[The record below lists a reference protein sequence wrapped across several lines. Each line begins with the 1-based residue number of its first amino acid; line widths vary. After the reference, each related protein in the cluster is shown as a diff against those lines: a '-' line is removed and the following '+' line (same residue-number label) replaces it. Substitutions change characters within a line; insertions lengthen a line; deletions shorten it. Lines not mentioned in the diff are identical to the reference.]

1 MSIASTI
8 RISIANSAQTIAE
21 SSVRTTIPSS
31 AGSAIASAIQTI
43 IESSVRT
50 ITGNSV
56 RTITGS
62 SVRTITGS
70 SVRTTTGS
78 SVRTTT
84 ERSLRII
91 TGSSVRITGSSVR
104 TTTESSL
111 RIITE
116 SYVRTITALLLSA
129 AFLHS
134 TSSALAQPDSAS
146 ATPTEEAL
154 PANTTVQ
161 DLVNNNPIKLSIS
174 KDEPS
179 FDLPTVS
186 GTFGVDESV
195 KLALKNNLAL
205 KQSEQD
211 TLITRFMRRAALGR
225 FGPQVSF
232 NTFYSTSS
240 LNQML
245 FLPNDSPVASAPM
258 QPIVRGTSFSAMF
271 AATQP
276 LLTGGRLLGGYK
288 AAQAIERQ
296 SVSALQGNN
305 NTTAW
310 ETRDAYWQAAW
321 TEAKLRVDSDYVK
334 LKEWS
339 AKNIKERVDE
349 GKTPRADYLR
359 EMAELARAKRQ
370 ANDDFRDYNIALVR
384 LKTKIGINYSSL
396 FFLKDSLEFKEMPG
410 GMSDYLLAAGKNRP
424 EISQATQKL
433 AEAKARRMI
442 ARSKYAPQLNAYG
455 LGSNISGSS
464 PDGNSHG
471 SWGGVIG
478 VVGGVTLFDSG
489 IRTNELR
496 AADNAVKQNEI
507 ALAEIKQ
514 KVAEDVSVAWIELEF
529 AKKNVD
535 DARAEVASAEE
546 DQRLLHARYLAGKAI
561 ALEDF
566 DAGVKLLQAR
576 LSLIEAIYKHR
587 LAQVKL
593 LWASASIV

>member
-1 MSIASTI
+1 VRRPGDEST
-8 RISIANSAQTIAE
+8 RANVAFIFT
-21 SSVRTTIPSS
+21 
-31 AGSAIASAIQTI
+31 AILF
-43 IESSVRT
+43 V
-50 ITGNSV
+50 N
-56 RTITGS
+56 
-62 SVRTITGS
+62 
-70 SVRTTTGS
+70 
-78 SVRTTT
+78 
-84 ERSLRII
+84 
-91 TGSSVRITGSSVR
+91 
-104 TTTESSL
+104 
-111 RIITE
+111 
-116 SYVRTITALLLSA
+116 TATA
-129 AFLHS
+129 VI
-134 TSSALAQPDSAS
+134 AQPDSPATAS
-146 ATPTEEAL
+146 EDAL
-154 PANTTVQ
+154 PASTTVQ
-161 DLVNNNPIKLSIS
+161 DLVNANPIKLSIS

-186 GTFGVDESV
+186 GAFGVDESV
-195 KLALKNNLAL
+195 KLALKNNLSL
-205 KQSEQD
+205 KQAEQD
-211 TLITRFMRRAALGR
+211 TLLTRFMRRAALGR

-232 NTFYSTSS
+232 NSFYSTSS

-258 QPIVRGTSFSAMF
+258 QPIVRGSSFSAMF

-288 AAQAIERQ
+288 ASQAIERQ
-296 SVSALQGNN
+296 SLCVLQSGNN
-305 NTTAW
+305 STARQ
-310 ETRDAYWQAAW
+310 TREAYWQAAW
-321 TEAKLRVDSDYVK
+321 TESKLRVDSDYVR

-339 AKNIKERVDE
+339 AKNIKARVDE

-359 EMAELARAKRQ
+359 EEAELARAKRQ
-370 ANDDFRDYNIALVR
+370 VNDDFKDYNIALVR
-384 LKTKIGINYSSL
+384 LKTIIGINYSSL
-396 FFLKDSLEFKEMPG
+396 FFLKDSLEFKELPG
-410 GMSDYLLAAGKNRP
+410 GISDYLLAAGKNRP
-424 EISQATQKL
+424 EINQTAQKL

-507 ALAEIKQ
+507 ALSEVKQ
-514 KVAEDVSVAWIELEF
+514 KVAEDVSIAWIELEF
-529 AKKNVD
+529 ARKNVD
-535 DARAEVASAEE
+535 DAKAEVASAEE

-566 DAGVKLLQAR
+566 DGSVKLLQAR

-593 LWASASIV
+593 LWASASGI

>member
-1 MSIASTI
+1 MISANGRKRCAWATHGVAPTFGQCIAQGITRLYNVAILRTETRRRGDAVRRPGDEST
-8 RISIANSAQTIAE
+8 RANVAFIFT
-21 SSVRTTIPSS
+21 
-31 AGSAIASAIQTI
+31 AILF
-43 IESSVRT
+43 V
-50 ITGNSV
+50 N
-56 RTITGS
+56 
-62 SVRTITGS
+62 
-70 SVRTTTGS
+70 
-78 SVRTTT
+78 
-84 ERSLRII
+84 
-91 TGSSVRITGSSVR
+91 
-104 TTTESSL
+104 
-111 RIITE
+111 
-116 SYVRTITALLLSA
+116 TATA
-129 AFLHS
+129 VI
-134 TSSALAQPDSAS
+134 AQPDSPATAS
-146 ATPTEEAL
+146 EDAL
-154 PANTTVQ
+154 PASTTVQ
-161 DLVNNNPIKLSIS
+161 DLVNANPIKLSIS

-186 GTFGVDESV
+186 GAFGVDESV
-195 KLALKNNLAL
+195 KLALKNNLSL
-205 KQSEQD
+205 KQAEQD
-211 TLITRFMRRAALGR
+211 TLLTRFMRRAALGR

-232 NTFYSTSS
+232 NSFYSTSS

-258 QPIVRGTSFSAMF
+258 QPIVRGSSFSAMF

-288 AAQAIERQ
+288 ASQAIERQ
-296 SVSALQGNN
+296 SLCVLQSGNN
-305 NTTAW
+305 STARQ
-310 ETRDAYWQAAW
+310 TREAYWQAAW
-321 TEAKLRVDSDYVK
+321 TESKLRVDSDYVR

-339 AKNIKERVDE
+339 AKNIKARVDE

-359 EMAELARAKRQ
+359 EEAELARAKRQ
-370 ANDDFRDYNIALVR
+370 VNDDFKDYNIALVR
-384 LKTKIGINYSSL
+384 LKTIIGINYSSL
-396 FFLKDSLEFKEMPG
+396 FFLKDSLEFKELPG
-410 GMSDYLLAAGKNRP
+410 GISDYLLAAGKNRP
-424 EISQATQKL
+424 EINQTAQKL

-507 ALAEIKQ
+507 ALSEVKQ
-514 KVAEDVSVAWIELEF
+514 KVAEDVSIAWIELEF
-529 AKKNVD
+529 ARKNVD
-535 DARAEVASAEE
+535 DAKAEVASAEE

-566 DAGVKLLQAR
+566 DGSVKLLQAR

-593 LWASASIV
+593 LWASASGI